1 MPNKIALNKMKKN
14 GFTRVMTDHSL
25 KSFPFSTMRPIF

>member
-1 MPNKIALNKMKKN
+1 MKKN